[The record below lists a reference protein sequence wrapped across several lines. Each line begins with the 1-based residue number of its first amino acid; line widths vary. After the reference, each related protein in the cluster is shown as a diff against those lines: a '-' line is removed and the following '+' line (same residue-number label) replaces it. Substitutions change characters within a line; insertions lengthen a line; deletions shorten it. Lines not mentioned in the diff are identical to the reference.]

1 MEPRRLNN
9 ATSLSQINKEAKPRG
24 LLAAYDGT
32 KKASLNRPTGSC
44 TWRWIDLSHVKNCQ
58 GLV

>member
-24 LLAAYDGT
+24 LLAAYE
-32 KKASLNRPTGSC
+32 
-44 TWRWIDLSHVKNCQ
+44 
-58 GLV
+58 